1 MAYAIEFVPS
11 ARRELRKLPR
21 EIQLKLNERID
32 SLSSDPR
39 PRGSRKLKG
48 SDELWR
54 VRVSDYRI
62 VYEVRDKVLLV
73 LVVRVAHRREVYR

>member
-21 EIQLKLNERID
+21 EVQLKLNERID

>member
-11 ARRELRKLPR
+11 AKRQLQKLPR
-21 EIQLKLNERID
+21 EVQLKLNQHIG
-32 SLSSDPR
+32 SLSLDPH
-39 PRGSRKLKG
+39 PIGSRKLKG

-54 VRVSDYRI
+54 IRVSDYRVI
-62 VYEVRDKVLLV
+62 YEIQDKILVV

>member
-11 ARRELRKLPR
+11 ATRELRKLPR
-21 EIQLKLNERID
+21 EVQLKLNERID

-48 SDELWR
+48 TDELWR

-62 VYEVRDKVLLV
+62 VYEVRDKALLV

>member
-11 ARRELRKLPR
+11 AKRQLEKLSREV
-21 EIQLKLNERID
+21 QLKLNQRIG
-32 SLSSDPR
+32 SLSLDPH
-39 PRGSRKLKG
+39 PIGSRKLKG

-54 VRVSDYRI
+54 IRASDYRVI
-62 VYEVRDKVLLV
+62 YEVREKTLVV

>member
-11 ARRELRKLPR
+11 AKRQLQKLPR
-21 EIQLKLNERID
+21 EIQLKLNQRIG
-32 SLSSDPR
+32 SLASDPR
-39 PRGSRKLKG
+39 PIGSKKLKG

-54 VRVSDYRI
+54 IRFSDYRVI
-62 VYEVRDKVLLV
+62 YEVRDKILVV

>member
-11 ARRELRKLPR
+11 ARRELHKLPR
-21 EIQLKLNERID
+21 EVQLKLSQHIG
-32 SLSSDPR
+32 SLSLDPH
-39 PRGSRKLKG
+39 PIGSRKLKG

-54 VRVSDYRI
+54 IRVGDYRVI
-62 VYEVRDKVLLV
+62 YAIQDKILVV

>member
-11 ARRELRKLPR
+11 ARRQLQKLPR
-21 EIQLKLNERID
+21 EVQLKLSQRIG
-32 SLSSDPR
+32 SLSVDPH
-39 PRGSRKLKG
+39 PIGSRKLKG

-54 VRVSDYRI
+54 IRVSDYRVI
-62 VYEVRDKVLLV
+62 YEVQDKILVV

>member
-21 EIQLKLNERID
+21 EVQLKLNERID

-39 PRGSRKLKG
+39 PRGSKKLKG

-62 VYEVRDKVLLV
+62 VYEVRDKILVV

>member
-21 EIQLKLNERID
+21 EVQLKLKERID

-39 PRGSRKLKG
+39 PRGSKKLKG

>member
-21 EIQLKLNERID
+21 EVQLKLNERID

-73 LVVRVAHRREVYR
+73 LVVRVAHLREVYR

>member
-11 ARRELRKLPR
+11 AKRQLQKLPR
-21 EIQLKLNERID
+21 EVQLKLSQHIG
-32 SLSSDPR
+32 SLASDPR
-39 PRGSRKLKG
+39 PIGSRKLKG

-54 VRVSDYRI
+54 IRVSDYRVI
-62 VYEVRDKVLLV
+62 YEVRDKILVV

>member
-21 EIQLKLNERID
+21 EVQLKLNQRID
-32 SLSSDPR
+32 SLSLDPR
-39 PRGSRKLKG
+39 PRGSKKLKG

-54 VRVSDYRI
+54 VRVSDYRV
-62 VYEVRDKVLLV
+62 VYEIRDKVLLV

>member
-21 EIQLKLNERID
+21 EVQLKLNQRID

-39 PRGSRKLKG
+39 PRGSKKLKG

>member
-21 EIQLKLNERID
+21 EVQLKLNQRID

-39 PRGSRKLKG
+39 PRGSKKLKG
-48 SDELWR
+48 GDELWR
-54 VRVSDYRI
+54 IRVSDYRV
-62 VYEVRDKVLLV
+62 VYEVKDKTLVV

>member
-21 EIQLKLNERID
+21 EVQLKLNERID

-48 SDELWR
+48 TDELWR

-62 VYEVRDKVLLV
+62 VYEVRDKALLV